1 MTNFQDYEEIGLLL
15 RDYFKAVG
23 NADISHLKTLFHE
36 NASMYGYLGDNAVVG
51 TPEIFFADLSSKP
64 SMSSQNIDCR
74 MVIKNISVSG
84 NTAQASILVDNFFGA
99 FQIEDSFHLLKLNGQ
114 WMIVCKNFT
123 TL

>member
-1 MTNFQDYEEIGLLL
+1 MMNFQDYEEIELLL

-84 NTAQASILVDNFFGA
+84 NTAQASILVNNFFGA

-114 WMIVCKNFT
+114 WIIVCKNFT